1 MKAEAHRKAWQLV
14 GMEATLETP
23 QAVPLTTV
31 LPGLQMNV
39 QFQHKGCDQGDAWGQ
54 LQPSALLTQKAGL
67 PLWDRP
73 PLLSPDLPDPLANSV
88 VPVVLPCLTVC
99 HPGVPNRPLSGF
111 CHLGFCC
118 CIRPHGS
125 QV

>member
-39 QFQHKGCDQGDAWGQ
+39 QFQHKGCDLGGCMGPAATLRTAHPEGWTPTVGQ
-54 LQPSALLTQKAGL
+54 ATPAL
-67 PLWDRP
+67 PRP
-73 PLLSPDLPDPLANSV
+73 A
-88 VPVVLPCLTVC
+88 
-99 HPGVPNRPLSGF
+99 
-111 CHLGFCC
+111 
-118 CIRPHGS
+118 
-125 QV
+125 